1 MAVVPPLARANEVCV
16 RSARTFDLG
25 SAIAQLSD
33 LFCSPARA
41 AQTRAPLVGG
51 PDRGC
56 GCGYYLCHVK
66 SLAEPLQPFAMSR
79 RLQATGPPPSGRMI
93 VSHVSARVPAHLPKS
108 RQCLPEKKW
117 PHLCSVE
124 HRICA
129 WWEVG
134 QPPVATSRTHDSR
147 ALCVG
152 SGNRM
157 FLFFSR
163 SNRQAVACLSPCF
176 ASGGTQRALAMPTT
190 PAKVPELTCRLPRL
204 SCPGV

>member
-1 MAVVPPLARANEVCV
+1 M
-16 RSARTFDLG
+16 RS
-25 SAIAQLSD
+25 
-33 LFCSPARA
+33 SPIYFALRHDARA

-51 PDRGC
+51 GPDRGR
-56 GCGYYLCHVK
+56 YYLCHVK

-129 WWEVG
+129 WLEVG

-157 FLFFSR
+157 FIFFSR

-190 PAKVPELTCRLPRL
+190 PPAKVPELTCRLPRL